1 MNLKCVLI
9 DDEAGAIEVLHQ
21 LLTLYCPQLT
31 VVCSCHNIFEG
42 MKAIQ
47 QHKPEIVFLDIE
59 MPGGNGLE
67 LAREIDPDLTKII
80 FTTAYRNYSI
90 NAIKANA
97 FDYLLKPID
106 PDDLKNAVNRYNKWH
121 ISKPHEIKAQH
132 ALIKVSDKNMT
143 LFVEPEK
150 IVYVKAQGRY
160 SDLML
165 SDGSIYTLT
174 RNIGEM
180 EQELPEEFFVRPHK
194 SYLVNMKYV
203 DKILHKDGGFLLL
216 KTGMEIEIARRKR
229 FEIIKRLS
237 KHS

>member
-1 MNLKCVLI
+1 MLI
-9 DDEAGAIEVLHQ
+9 DDEAGAIEVLHK
-21 LLTLYCPQLT
+21 LLKLYCPDLT
-31 VVCSCHNIFEG
+31 VVYSCHNIFEG
-42 MKAIQ
+42 LKAIQ
-47 QHKPEIVFLDIE
+47 QHKPDIVFLDIE

-67 LAREIDPDLTKII
+67 LAQEIDPGLTKII

-106 PDDLKNAVNRYNKWH
+106 PDDLKNALGRFRKWH
-121 ISKPHEIKAQH
+121 TSNPPEAPVQH
-132 ALIKVSDKNMT
+132 PLVKVSDKNMT
-143 LFVEPEK
+143 LFIEPEK

-165 SDGSIYTLT
+165 NNGSIYTLT

-180 EQELPEEFFVRPHK
+180 EQDLPAELFVRPHK
-194 SYLVNMKYV
+194 SYLVNMHCV

-216 KTGMEIEIARRKR
+216 KSGVEIEIARRKR

-237 KHS
+237 SHS